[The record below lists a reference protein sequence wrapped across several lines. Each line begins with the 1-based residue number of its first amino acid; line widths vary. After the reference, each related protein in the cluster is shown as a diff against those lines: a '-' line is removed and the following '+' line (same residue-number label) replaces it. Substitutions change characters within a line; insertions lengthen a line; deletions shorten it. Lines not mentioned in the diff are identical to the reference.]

1 MRPNA
6 FHLAWFL
13 QGSSVQAWGENW
25 TGNISEDWMVPDLFL
40 DLARSMERACFDY
53 MLLEDTSY
61 VGEAYGNSRDIY
73 LKYGMSVPRQDPSV
87 VGTLMIAATQRLGIV
102 PTFATYS
109 YPPYLVARL
118 LGSMDQV
125 SRGRAGWNMVTGSSD
140 FVAMNFGHD
149 RLPEHDTRYDMADE
163 YIDIVKKLWDSWP
176 LEAMIANRETGILC
190 DPTQVHAIDYEG
202 QYYKCRGPLNS
213 GPLPQGHAVIA
224 QAGGSPRGKRFA
236 AQHADTVVAH
246 VKGADQMRR
255 YRQDVSNTMR
265 EFGRDP
271 KSCKVLFLV
280 APILADTAKEAQER
294 ADHRAKQAGK
304 HLDTRLAALAKIT
317 NIDFSQMDLDAPVGE
332 LSTNGHQQSL
342 AEFLRRAGKRTLRQ
356 AITDYSSSGLSVDL
370 VGTPNQ
376 VAAQMGEVM
385 EEVGGDGFLFSLPNV
400 SRRTIAEI
408 TDGLVPALQQRG
420 LTRRA
425 YGHKMFRDNLLEF

>member
-1 MRPNA
+1 MRSNA

-13 QGSSVQAWGENW
+13 QGSSVQAWGERW
-25 TGNISEDWMVPDLFL
+25 TGNISEEWMVPDLFL

-125 SRGRAGWNMVTGSSD
+125 SQGRAGWNMVTGSSD
-140 FVAMNFGHD
+140 FVVKNFGRD

-176 LEAMIANRETGILC
+176 LDSMIADRESGILC
-190 DPTQVHAIDYEG
+190 DPTKVHAINYEG
-202 QYYKCRGPLNS
+202 RYYKCRGPLNS

-246 VKGADQMRR
+246 VKGVDQMKK
-255 YRQDVSNTMR
+255 YRDDISIMMR

-271 KSCKVLFLV
+271 KTCKVLFLV
-280 APILADTAKEAQER
+280 APVLADTAEEAQER
-294 ADHRAKQAGK
+294 ASQRVAQAEK

-317 NIDFSQMDLDAPVGE
+317 NIDFAKMDLDAPVGE

-342 AEFLRRAGKRTLRQ
+342 AEFLRKAGKSTLRQ

-370 VGTPNQ
+370 VGTPDH

-385 EEVGGDGFLFSLPNV
+385 EQIGGDGFLFSLPNT

>member
-1 MRPNA
+1 MRSNA

-13 QGSSVQAWGENW
+13 QGSSVQAWGEPW
-25 TGNISEDWMVPDLFL
+25 TGNISEEWMVPDMFL
-40 DLARSMERACFDY
+40 DLARAMERACFDY

-87 VGTLMIAATQRLGIV
+87 VGTLMIAATTRLGIV

-125 SRGRAGWNMVTGSSD
+125 SQGRAGWNLVTGSSD
-140 FVAMNFGHD
+140 FVAMNFGRD
-149 RLPEHDTRYDMADE
+149 KLPEHDTRYDMADE
-163 YIDIVKKLWDSWP
+163 YIDIVNKLWDSWEP
-176 LEAMIANRETGILC
+176 NSMIADRESGILI
-190 DPTQVHAIDYEG
+190 DPTKVHAIDYEG
-202 QYYKCRGPLNS
+202 QYYSCRGPLNS
-213 GPLPQGHAVIA
+213 GPLPQGRAVIA
-224 QAGGSPRGKRFA
+224 QAGGSPRGRRFA
-236 AQHADTVVAH
+236 ARHADTVVAH
-246 VKGADQMRR
+246 VKGVEAMKAYRDDIRR
-255 YRQDVSNTMR
+255 LMV

-271 KSCKVLFLV
+271 ASCKVLYLV
-280 APILADTAKEAQER
+280 APILADTAEEARER
-294 ADHRAKQAGK
+294 ANQRAVQAAK

-317 NIDFSQMDLDAPVGE
+317 NIDFSSFELDAPVGE

-342 AEFLRRAGKRTLRQ
+342 AEFLRKAGKRTLRQ
-356 AITDYSSSGLSVDL
+356 AITEYSSSGLSVDL

-385 EEVGGDGFLFSLPNV
+385 EEVGGDGFLFSLANV
-400 SRRTIAEI
+400 NRRTIAEI
-408 TDGLVPALQQRG
+408 TDGLIPALQQRG

-425 YGHKMFRDNLLEF
+425 YPHKMFRDNLLEF